1 MNKFT
6 FKNINELW
14 FKKTKSKWTV
24 KKNRDLFKISKKI
37 VGQDWN
43 NYDLL
48 SMGKPGVTIRDLDS
62 GKGKFPASFE
72 GYQVVEPN
80 DLIFCLYDIDET
92 PRTVGYSELHGM
104 ITSSYTIVKCFK
116 NIVPKFIYYIYML
129 IDNAKGLK
137 PYYTGL
143 RNTIRPETFLNIE
156 ISVPDFEVQKKIV
169 KKLDQQIINLEKI
182 INLQKDKIELMEK
195 LKDTSIYES
204 LLNE

>member
-24 KKNRDLFKISKKI
+24 KRNRDLFKISKKI

-116 NIVPKFIYYIYML
+116 NTVPKFIYYIYML

-195 LKDTSIYES
+195 LKETSIYES

>member
-14 FKKTKSKWTV
+14 FKKTKSKWTI
-24 KKNRDLFKISKKI
+24 KRNRDHFKISKKI

-48 SMGKPGVTIRDLDS
+48 SMGKPGVTVRDLDS

-104 ITSSYTIVKCFK
+104 ITSSYTIVKCYK

-156 ISVPDFEVQKKIV
+156 ISVPDLEVQKKIV

-195 LKDTSIYES
+195 LKDSSIYES

>member
-14 FKKTKSKWTV
+14 FKKTKSKWTI
-24 KKNRDLFKISKKI
+24 KRNRDLFKISKKI

-48 SMGKPGVTIRDLDS
+48 SMGKPGVTVRDLDS

-104 ITSSYTIVKCFK
+104 ITSSYTIVKCYK

-156 ISVPDFEVQKKIV
+156 ISVPDLEVQKKIV

-195 LKDTSIYES
+195 LKDSSIYES

>member
-1 MNKFT
+1 
-6 FKNINELW
+6 
-14 FKKTKSKWTV
+14 
-24 KKNRDLFKISKKI
+24 
-37 VGQDWN
+37 
-43 NYDLL
+43 
-48 SMGKPGVTIRDLDS
+48 
-62 GKGKFPASFE
+62 
-72 GYQVVEPN
+72 
-80 DLIFCLYDIDET
+80 
-92 PRTVGYSELHGM
+92 
-104 ITSSYTIVKCFK
+104 
-116 NIVPKFIYYIYML
+116 ML